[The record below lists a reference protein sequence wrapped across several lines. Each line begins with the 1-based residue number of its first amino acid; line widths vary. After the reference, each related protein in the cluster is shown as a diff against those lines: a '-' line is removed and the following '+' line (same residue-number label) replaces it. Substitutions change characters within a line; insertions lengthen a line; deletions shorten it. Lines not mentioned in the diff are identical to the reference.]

1 MPRHPDP
8 APAPV
13 TRGGADSIRDASPA
27 IVGGGASD
35 QSVTPGAAFSTAL
48 NQGPLAV
55 RVAGLAFQNPIVLA
69 AGTAAYGRELSGII
83 DLEALGGLITK
94 AVSLEPRPG
103 APAPRVAEFPGG
115 MINAVGLANPG
126 VEEVLRSELPW
137 LARNVRRARVLANV
151 VGFGIDDFA
160 DVVARLEDA
169 AELDGYELNVSCP
182 NVKAGGSEFG
192 ADPTALEAVVSRAR
206 ARTTRPISVKLSP
219 TLPDIVGSA
228 RVAVDAGADILTLVN
243 TLPGL
248 IIDVER
254 RRPVLGFGTG
264 GVSGAALLP
273 LGVLATWKVTRAVTV
288 PVIGVGGVAS
298 GRDALQ
304 YLMAGATLVGI
315 GTAAMREPRVPERV
329 VAELS
334 SWCAKHRLTSIT
346 DIIGSL
352 EWPQ

>member
-1 MPRHPDP
+1 V
-8 APAPV
+8 A
-13 TRGGADSIRDASPA
+13 ADGSLGIRA
-27 IVGGGASD
+27 
-35 QSVTPGAAFSTAL
+35 
-48 NQGPLAV
+48 
-55 RVAGLAFQNPIVLA
+55 AGLVFQNPIVLA
-69 AGTAAYGRELSGII
+69 AGTAGYGRELEGVI
-83 DLEALGGLITK
+83 DLDALGGLVTK
-94 AVSLEPRPG
+94 AVSLEPRAG
-103 APAPRVAEFPGG
+103 APAPRVAEFAGG

-126 VEEVLRSELPW
+126 VEEVLRCELPW
-137 LARNVRRARVLANV
+137 LARNLRRARVLANV

-169 AELDGYELNVSCP
+169 GELDGYELNVSCP
-182 NVKAGGSEFG
+182 NVKAGGLEFG
-192 ADPTALEAVVSRAR
+192 ADPKALAALITRAR
-206 ARTTRPISVKLSP
+206 GRTTRPISVKLSP

-228 RVAVDAGADILTLVN
+228 RVAVDAGADMLTLVN

-248 IIDVER
+248 IIDVDR
-254 RRPVLGFGTG
+254 RRPVLGFGSG

-273 LGVLATWKVTRAVTV
+273 LGVLATWKVTRAVQV

-329 VAELS
+329 IAELGR
-334 SWCAKHRLTSIT
+334 WCSKHRLKSIT
-346 DIIGSL
+346 EIIGTL